1 MSSCEFFP
9 RLLSAK
15 HLVQMGF
22 SRTLAYRLLNR
33 ADLPVVVFGR
43 RRFMLRE
50 GFDRWLAEQSQEG
63 RNNDD

>member
-1 MSSCEFFP
+1 MDKHVFLP
-9 RLLSAK
+9 MLLSAK

-22 SRTLAYRLLNR
+22 SRTLAYQLLNR
-33 ADLPVVVFGR
+33 DDLPVVVFGR

-50 GFDRWLAEQSQEG
+50 GFDHWLAEQSQGG